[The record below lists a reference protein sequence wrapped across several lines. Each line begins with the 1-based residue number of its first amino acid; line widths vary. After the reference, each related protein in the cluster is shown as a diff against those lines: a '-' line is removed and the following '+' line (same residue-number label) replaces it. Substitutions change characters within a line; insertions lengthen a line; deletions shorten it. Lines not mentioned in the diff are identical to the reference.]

1 MRAFTTLCPWLRE
14 PLATLEA
21 AAAAGRL
28 GHGWLL
34 SGPRDVGKRNLAYIL
49 ADRLL
54 DGRTGAAPPDEA
66 DAAETVARYAELAE
80 SPDLHPDLYRL
91 RAEEDKRSIQVEQ
104 IRNLITDLALTPHRA
119 GLKVVVIEEA
129 ESMTTGAA
137 NALLKSLEE
146 PTPNTYL
153 FLLAER
159 PGWLPATIRSRCQQ
173 LAIRPPAPETA
184 AAWLRDTGGTTGHLP
199 RALLSRSPLAAA
211 RALLEEGNTNNYKKI
226 YDNIDNLYE
235 GRSDPHSLA
244 ESWQKTDPE
253 LGLSCLI
260 DSLAAR
266 IRGRLVPERWTPVT
280 ESGAAF
286 ADNSES
292 DISTEILFE
301 GLATAEKLREQ
312 LGRGINVELAL
323 RALLL
328 GLEPTRT
335 GRSNS

>member
-1 MRAFTTLCPWLRE
+1 M
-14 PLATLEA
+14 
-21 AAAAGRL
+21 AGRL

-34 SGPRDVGKRNLAYIL
+34 SGPRDVGKRNLAYAL

-54 DGRTGAAPPDEA
+54 DGSVGGAQPGDA
-66 DAAETVARYAELAE
+66 DPAEIVARYAELAE
-80 SPDLHPDLYRL
+80 NRDLHPDLYRL
-91 RAEEDKRSIQVEQ
+91 RPEEEKRSIQVEQ
-104 IRNLITDLALTPHRA
+104 VRDLIAALALTPHLA
-119 GLKVVVIEEA
+119 GLKIVVIEEA

-173 LAIRPPAPETA
+173 LALQPPTPETA
-184 AAWLRDTGGTTGHLP
+184 AAWLQDTGGAIERLP
-199 RALLSRSPLAAA
+199 QALLSRSPLAAA
-211 RALLEEGNTNNYKKI
+211 RALLGENNTNNYKKI
-226 YDNIDNLYE
+226 YDNIDNLYQ
-235 GRSDPHSLA
+235 GQSDPHKMA
-244 ESWQKTDPE
+244 ESWHNSDPE

-286 ADNSES
+286 ADNS
-292 DISTEILFE
+292 DLGISTETLFE

-335 GRSNS
+335 GRQHS